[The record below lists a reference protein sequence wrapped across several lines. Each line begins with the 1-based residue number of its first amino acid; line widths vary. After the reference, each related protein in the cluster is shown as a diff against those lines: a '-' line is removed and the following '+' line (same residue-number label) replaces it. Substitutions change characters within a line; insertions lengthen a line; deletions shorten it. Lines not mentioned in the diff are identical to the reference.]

1 MFAFMLFPGYFF
13 YLLVDKLKNQLII
26 ITVHVYFNLRQCLVA
41 LKGFFVYL
49 NNLLYLSSNHVK
61 NKIVSFFD
69 PRVRDPHSIIA
80 NVLILFSLVPVFIFL
95 FVTLV
100 SYKIIFI
107 PILQVVFYLRRVV
120 VVVRLMRFIGSFF
133 RKLLAYTFPNASL
146 SMIAGLKVKA
156 LISTKGL
163 EVYLTRI
170 PFADRREFME
180 KYAHIFV
187 YSIEGLDNM
196 ERERIIARS
205 LRFFQSGLS
214 DHFNISLLVPYSN
227 VQGYPLLINAALTSD
242 PKPISKL
249 IAVINEEV
257 IYSRP
262 DLVVD
267 LDRVTV
273 AASQGSQY
281 LLSNT
286 FTVSNSEYTSF
297 IDPGSN
303 PAINPSFCSDRN
315 ISGIGCVV
323 DKITPLAKQLEGVHE
338 PGIVRREV
346 MNFQRST
353 FSADEAGLSS
363 GIVFPVFKEI
373 IKNLS

>member
-1 MFAFMLFPGYFF
+1 MFAFMPFSGYFF
-13 YLLVDKLKNQLII
+13 YLLADKLKNQLTVIA
-26 ITVHVYFNLRQCLVA
+26 VHVYFSLRQHLA
-41 LKGFFVYL
+41 TLRGFFAYL
-49 NNLLYLSSNHVK
+49 YDKFCLLGGLIK

-69 PRVRDPHSIIA
+69 PRTRDLHSIII
-80 NVLILFSLVPVFIFL
+80 NILVLFAFMPVFIFL

-107 PILQVVFYLRRVV
+107 PILQAVFYLRRVA
-120 VVVRLMRFIGSFF
+120 VVVRLVRFIVSFF
-133 RKLLAYTFPNASL
+133 RKLLVYTFPNTGL

-163 EVYLTRI
+163 EVYITRI

-187 YSIEGLDNM
+187 YNIEGLDNM

-227 VQGYPLLINAALTSD
+227 IQGHPLLINAALTSD
-242 PKPISKL
+242 PNPISKL

-267 LDRVTV
+267 LDRVIV
-273 AASQGSQY
+273 AASKGSQC

-286 FTVSNSEYTSF
+286 FTVSNSEYASF
-297 IDPGSN
+297 IDPRSN
-303 PAINPSFCSDRN
+303 PGINPSFCSDHN

-353 FSADEAGLSS
+353 FSVDEAGLSS
-363 GIVFPVFKEI
+363 GIVFPVFKEV